1 MSRSGIIVDIAPAA
15 VQSSRP
21 ATEADRLPLA
31 VQYLLALG
39 AVVFAVAAGL
49 GLEVVIPPAGLT
61 LLFVL
66 PVVATAVA
74 FGWRVSMAAAV
85 AGALAFD
92 FFFTEPRYSL
102 AIASPADIWSVALL
116 LVIGAMVSTLGA
128 RARRQALDARRAAA
142 KAQALQALAHAVVA
156 GASREE
162 VLARAARSLNA
173 LFAAPAAILTRT
185 PDGMK
190 ARASAGG
197 AALTLA
203 DRAAAGAALD
213 LGAATHGGAYPTDRA
228 RFDFWPV
235 TLPGGE
241 ALAVGVDFTR
251 AEDGRSADVQGQVEA
266 VCGYLRSL
274 REGGAGLASRP

>member
-1 MSRSGIIVDIAPAA
+1 VSRSDIIVDVAPAA
-15 VQSSRP
+15 VQSVRP

-39 AVVFAVAAGL
+39 AVVLAVAAGL
-49 GLEVVIPPAGLT
+49 GLQIAIPVAGLT

-102 AIASPADIWSVALL
+102 AIASPADLWSAALL
-116 LVIGAMVSTLGA
+116 LVIGAIVSTLAA
-128 RARRQALDARRAAA
+128 RSRRQALDARRAAA
-142 KAQALQALAHAVVA
+142 RAQALQALAHAVVT
-156 GASREE
+156 GDSREE
-162 VLARAARSLNA
+162 VLARAARALNA

-190 ARASAGG
+190 ARASAGD

-203 DRAAAGAALD
+203 DRAAAAAALD
-213 LGAATHGGAYPTDRA
+213 LGAPTHGGAYPTDRA

-235 TLPGGE
+235 TLQGGE
-241 ALAVGVDFTR
+241 ALALGVDFTR
-251 AEDGRSADVQGQVEA
+251 AEDGRPADVQGQVEA
-266 VCGYLRSL
+266 VCGYLTAL
-274 REGGAGLASRP
+274 RT

>member
-1 MSRSGIIVDIAPAA
+1 MSRSDIIVDVAPAA

-31 VQYLLALG
+31 AQYLIALG
-39 AVVFAVAAGL
+39 AVVLAVAVGL
-49 GLEVVIPPAGLT
+49 GLQVVIPTAGLT

-74 FGWRVSMAAAV
+74 FGWRVSAAAAV

-92 FFFTEPRYSL
+92 FFFTEPKYSL
-102 AIASPADIWSVALL
+102 TIASPADIWSVALL

-128 RARRQALDARRAAA
+128 RARRQALDARRAAVR
-142 KAQALQALAHAVVA
+142 AQALQALAHAVVA
-156 GASREE
+156 GASRDE
-162 VLARAARSLNA
+162 VLARAARTLNA

-185 PDGMK
+185 PDGME
-190 ARASAGG
+190 ARASAGD
-197 AALTLA
+197 AALSLA
-203 DRAAAGAALD
+203 DRAAAAMALD
-213 LGAATHGGAYPTDRA
+213 LGAPTHGGAYPTDRA

-235 TLPGGE
+235 TLRGGE
-241 ALAVGVDFTR
+241 VLAVGVDFTR

-274 REGGAGLASRP
+274 REGRD